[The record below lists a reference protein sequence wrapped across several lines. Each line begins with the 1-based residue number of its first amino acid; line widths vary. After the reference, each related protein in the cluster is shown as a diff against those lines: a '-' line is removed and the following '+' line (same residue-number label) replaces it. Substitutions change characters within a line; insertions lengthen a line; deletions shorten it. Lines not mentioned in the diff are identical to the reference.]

1 MTAGGARKRRQSNR
15 LTGRDKR
22 GISRIVDWFKVAKGE
37 LLTQSSRMNRLFLSV
52 AAVSFA
58 SFFSVTSLQ
67 ALPFTSFGS
76 GSFTVDP
83 GSTTATYT
91 QDALGLNFS
100 PSVSLGDTLGGTWN
114 NAPLD
119 LSSYSGFASTI
130 YLKVVFTGANPLS
143 PMVLNIY
150 NTDFSLNI
158 QYEGTSIPIGQ
169 VIGAN
174 YLPFALTPGTFSPA
188 VLANVGG
195 AQITWG
201 GSGSAGVRVEGFGV
215 PEPSTY
221 ALLLMTG
228 AGALWW
234 ARRRR

>member
-1 MTAGGARKRRQSNR
+1 
-15 LTGRDKR
+15 
-22 GISRIVDWFKVAKGE
+22 
-37 LLTQSSRMNRLFLSV
+37 MNRLFLSV

-91 QDALGLNFS
+91 QDALGLTFS

-114 NAPLD
+114 NGPFD
-119 LSSYSGFASTI
+119 WSSYGAQTI
-130 YLKVVFTGANPLS
+130 YAKVVFTGANPQS

-150 NTDFSLNI
+150 NTDFSQSLE
-158 QYEGTSIPIGQ
+158 YFGTST
-169 VIGAN
+169 GAVVGTN
-174 YLPFALTPGTFSPA
+174 CLPFTLNPGTYSPA

-201 GSGSAGVRVEGFGV
+201 GSGQTTVRLEGFCV

-228 AGALWW
+228 AGVLWMTRG
-234 ARRRR
+234 RR

>member
-1 MTAGGARKRRQSNR
+1 MDDEETAVEQQVDRQGQ
-15 LTGRDKR
+15 GR
-22 GISRIVDWFKVAKGE
+22 ISRIVDWFKVAKGE
-37 LLTQSSRMNRLFLSV
+37 LLTQSSRMNRWFLSV

-91 QDALGLNFS
+91 QDALGLTFS

-114 NAPLD
+114 NGPFD
-119 LSSYSGFASTI
+119 WSSYADFASTI
-130 YLKVVFTGANPLS
+130 YLKFVFTGPIPPPI
-143 PMVLNIY
+143 PMVFTIY

-158 QYEGTSIPIGQ
+158 QYEGTS
-169 VIGAN
+169 VGAVVGTN
-174 YLPFALTPGTFSPA
+174 CLPFALTPGTYSPA

-201 GSGSAGVRVEGFGV
+201 GSGQTTVRLEGFCV

-221 ALLLMTG
+221 ALLLMAG
-228 AGALWW
+228 AGVLWM
-234 ARRRR
+234 ARGRR

>member
-1 MTAGGARKRRQSNR
+1 MVGEETAVEQQVDRQ
-15 LTGRDKR
+15 GQG

-37 LLTQSSRMNRLFLSV
+37 LLTQCSLMNRLFLSV

-91 QDALGLNFS
+91 QDALGLTFS

-114 NAPLD
+114 NGPFNW
-119 LSSYSGFASTI
+119 SSYGAQTI
-130 YLKVVFTGANPLS
+130 YAKVVFTGANPQS

-158 QYEGTSIPIGQ
+158 QYEGTSVPIGQ
-169 VIGAN
+169 GIGAN
-174 YLPFALTPGTFSPA
+174 WLPFALTPGTFSAA

-201 GSGSAGVRVEGFGV
+201 GSGTAGVRVEGLGI

-221 ALLLMTG
+221 ALLLMTA
-228 AGALWW
+228 AGALWMTRG
-234 ARRRR
+234 RR

>member
-1 MTAGGARKRRQSNR
+1 MKT
-15 LTGRDKR
+15 LTS
-22 GISRIVDWFKVAKGE
+22 GILAIM
-37 LLTQSSRMNRLFLSV
+37 LTLSL
-52 AAVSFA
+52 A
-58 SFFSVTSLQ
+58 Q
-67 ALPFTSFGS
+67 AQGYIDLADFGS
-76 GSFTVDP
+76 GSFTVVPDA
-83 GSTTATYT
+83 TTATYT
-91 QDALGLNFS
+91 QGALGLTFS

-114 NAPLD
+114 SAPFNW
-119 LSSYSGFASTI
+119 SSYAGLANTI
-130 YLKVVFTGANPLS
+130 YLKVVFTGANPAS

-158 QYEGTSIPIGQ
+158 QYEGTSVPIGT

-201 GSGSAGVRVEGFGV
+201 GSGSAGVRVEGVATV

-221 ALLLMTG
+221 ALLGL
-228 AGALWW
+228 AGLAL
-234 ARRRR
+234 AGYAVRRRRA

>member
-1 MTAGGARKRRQSNR
+1 M
-15 LTGRDKR
+15 
-22 GISRIVDWFKVAKGE
+22 VAKAV
-37 LLTQSSRMNRLFLSV
+37 LLIQRSLMNRLFPSV

-58 SFFSVTSLQ
+58 SFLSVTSLQ

-76 GSFTVDP
+76 GSFTVVPDA
-83 GSTTATYT
+83 TTATYT
-91 QDALGLNFS
+91 QGELGLTFS

-114 NAPLD
+114 SAPLD
-119 LSSYSGFASTI
+119 WSSYWADTI
-130 YLKVVFTGANPLS
+130 YAKVVFTGANPQS

-158 QYEGTSIPIGQ
+158 QYEGTSVPIGQ
-169 VIGAN
+169 GIGAN
-174 YLPFALTPGTFSPA
+174 WLPFALTPGTFSPA

-201 GSGSAGVRVEGFGV
+201 GSGSAGVRVEGLGI

-228 AGALWW
+228 AGALWMT
-234 ARRRR
+234 RRRR

>member
-1 MTAGGARKRRQSNR
+1 MKT
-15 LTGRDKR
+15 LTS
-22 GISRIVDWFKVAKGE
+22 GILAIM
-37 LLTQSSRMNRLFLSV
+37 LTLSL
-52 AAVSFA
+52 A
-58 SFFSVTSLQ
+58 Q
-67 ALPFTSFGS
+67 AQGYIDLADFGS
-76 GSFTVDP
+76 GSFTVVPDA
-83 GSTTATYT
+83 TTATYT
-91 QDALGLNFS
+91 QGTLGLTFS

-114 NAPLD
+114 SAPLD
-119 LSSYSGFASTI
+119 WSSYADLANTI
-130 YLKVVFTGANPLS
+130 YLKVVFTGANPAS

-158 QYEGTSIPIGQ
+158 QYEGTSVPIGT

-201 GSGSAGVRVEGFGV
+201 GSGSAGVRVEGVATV

-221 ALLLMTG
+221 ALLGL
-228 AGALWW
+228 AGLAL
-234 ARRRR
+234 AGYTVRRRRA

>member
-1 MTAGGARKRRQSNR
+1 MKT
-15 LTGRDKR
+15 LTS
-22 GISRIVDWFKVAKGE
+22 GILAIM
-37 LLTQSSRMNRLFLSV
+37 LTLSL
-52 AAVSFA
+52 A
-58 SFFSVTSLQ
+58 Q
-67 ALPFTSFGS
+67 AQGYIDLADFGS
-76 GSFTVDP
+76 GSFTVVPDA
-83 GSTTATYT
+83 TTATYT
-91 QDALGLNFS
+91 QGALGLTFS

-114 NAPLD
+114 SAPLD
-119 LSSYSGFASTI
+119 WSSYADLANTI
-130 YLKVVFTGANPLS
+130 YLKVVFTGANPAS

-158 QYEGTSIPIGQ
+158 QYEGTSVPIGT

-201 GSGSAGVRVEGFGV
+201 GSGSAGVRVEGVATV

-221 ALLLMTG
+221 ALLGL
-228 AGALWW
+228 AGLAL
-234 ARRRR
+234 AGYAVRRRRA

>member
-1 MTAGGARKRRQSNR
+1 MKT
-15 LTGRDKR
+15 LTS
-22 GISRIVDWFKVAKGE
+22 GILALV
-37 LLTQSSRMNRLFLSV
+37 LTLSL
-52 AAVSFA
+52 A
-58 SFFSVTSLQ
+58 Q
-67 ALPFTSFGS
+67 AQGYIDLADFGS
-76 GSFTVDP
+76 GSYTVDP

-91 QDALGLNFS
+91 QGALGLTFS
-100 PSVSLGDTLGGTWN
+100 PAVALADTLGGTWN
-114 NAPLD
+114 SAPLD
-119 LSSYSGFASTI
+119 WSSYADLASTI

-158 QYEGTSIPIGQ
+158 QYEGTSIPIGE

-174 YLPFALTPGTFSPA
+174 YLPFALTPGTFSAA

-201 GSGSAGVRVEGFGV
+201 GSGSAGVRVEGVATV

-221 ALLLMTG
+221 ALLGL
-228 AGALWW
+228 AGLAL
-234 ARRRR
+234 AGYAVRRRRA